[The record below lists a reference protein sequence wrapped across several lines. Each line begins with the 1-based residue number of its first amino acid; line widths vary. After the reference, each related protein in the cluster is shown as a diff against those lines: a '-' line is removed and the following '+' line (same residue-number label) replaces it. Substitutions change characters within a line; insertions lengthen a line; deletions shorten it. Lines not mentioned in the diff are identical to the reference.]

1 MTEKKQTRDMGIGP
15 STKKLKSM
23 LKILSEHGVSRYK
36 DSEFEIELAV
46 GFNEAKEQVDETR
59 SFSFDNYE
67 PGSPKGEAIDKDL
80 NPRDGLGFTEEDYL
94 WRSAET

>member
-1 MTEKKQTRDMGIGP
+1 MTDKKQTREMGAGP

-36 DSEFEIELAV
+36 DSEFEIELAI
-46 GFNEAKEQVDETR
+46 GFQPEATAEKSE
-59 SFSFDNYE
+59 SFSFGDYDEKANDDDKK
-67 PGSPKGEAIDKDL
+67 SLEA
-80 NPRDGLGFTEEDYL
+80 RDGLGYTEEDYL

>member
-1 MTEKKQTRDMGIGP
+1 MTEKKQSRDMGVGP

-36 DSEFEIELAV
+36 DSEFEIELSV
-46 GFNEAKEQVDETR
+46 GFDQVVQSEKPE
-59 SFSFDNYE
+59 SFSFGNYDANLNDE
-67 PGSPKGEAIDKDL
+67 DKKSLEA
-80 NPRDGLGFTEEDYL
+80 RDSLGYTEEDYL

>member
-23 LKILSEHGVSRYK
+23 LKILSEHGVLKYK

-46 GFNEAKEQVDETR
+46 NFQPET
-59 SFSFDNYE
+59 SAQPFSFGNYDAQAQE
-67 PGSPKGEAIDKDL
+67 QESPDL
-80 NPRDGLGFTEEDYL
+80 EKRDSLGFTDEDYL
-94 WRSAET
+94 WRSAETTT

>member
-1 MTEKKQTRDMGIGP
+1 MTEKKQSRDMGVGP

-36 DSEFEIELAV
+36 DSEFEIELAI
-46 GFNEAKEQVDETR
+46 GFQAEPIVEKSE
-59 SFSFDNYE
+59 SFSFSNYDE
-67 PGSPKGEAIDKDL
+67 EASNDDKKSL
-80 NPRDGLGFTEEDYL
+80 EVRDGLGYTEEDYL